1 MDNLT
6 GIIRLL
12 KTEQDRLTGEL
23 RGVSAALAAFGTDN
37 FENFARKRMRIIV
50 V

>member
-1 MDNLT
+1 MDKLT

-23 RGVSAALAAFGTDN
+23 RGLSAAVAAFGIDN
-37 FENFARKRMRIIV
+37 FEDFGRKRMRIIGV
-50 V
+50 

>member
-12 KTEQDRLTGEL
+12 KTEQDRLTGEP
-23 RGVSAALAAFGTDN
+23 RGVGAALAALAPTILKTSDESVCG
-37 FENFARKRMRIIV
+37 
-50 V
+50 